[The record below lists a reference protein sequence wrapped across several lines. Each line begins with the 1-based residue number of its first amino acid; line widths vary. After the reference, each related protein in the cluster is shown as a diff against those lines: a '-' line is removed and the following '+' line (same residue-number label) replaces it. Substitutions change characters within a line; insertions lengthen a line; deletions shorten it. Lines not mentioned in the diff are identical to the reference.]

1 MKNYIVFDNGG
12 KTADRY
18 TIINTET
25 ADIFG
30 ASENPFDPNGLA
42 RWIGNLTDHRTVL
55 YGAGWRQRL
64 PAKKVIQAEV
74 ENYVNNAKL
83 DPEWLG
89 VEVESKDLPEALRSY
104 IEELDVDDP
113 RTHSKAKI
121 ASFGEFQRTTTKAAK
136 SQ

>member
-18 TIINTET
+18 TIINMET
-25 ADIFG
+25 ADVFG
-30 ASENPFDPNGLA
+30 ASENPHDPNGLG
-42 RWIGNLTDHRTVL
+42 RWIGNIADHRTVL
-55 YGAGWRQRL
+55 NGAGWRQRL
-64 PAKKVIQAEV
+64 PAKKLIQADV

-89 VEVESKDLPEALRSY
+89 TEVESANLPEALRNY
-104 IEELDVDDP
+104 IDELDVDDP

-121 ASFGEFQRTTTKAAK
+121 ASFGEFQRAAK
-136 SQ
+136 AVTNQ

>member
-25 ADIFG
+25 ADVFG
-30 ASENPFDPNGLA
+30 ASENPYDPNGLG
-42 RWIGNLTDHRTVL
+42 RWIGNLVDQKTIL
-55 YGAGWRQRL
+55 FGAGWRQRL
-64 PAKKVIQAEV
+64 PAKKVIQAEI

-89 VEVESKDLPEALRSY
+89 LEVLQQEMPEALRTY
-104 IEELDVDDP
+104 IEELEVEDP
-113 RTHSKAKI
+113 RSYGQAKI
-121 ASFGEFQRTTTKAAK
+121 ASLGEFQRTTKAANN
-136 SQ
+136 Q

>member
-12 KTADRY
+12 KTTDRY

-25 ADIFG
+25 ADVFG
-30 ASENPFDPNGLA
+30 ASENPHDPNGLG
-42 RWIGNLTDHRTVL
+42 RWIGNLVDHKTVL

-64 PAKKVIQAEV
+64 PAKKVIQAEI

-89 VEVESKDLPEALRSY
+89 LEVEEMSEALRTY
-104 IEELDVDDP
+104 IEELEVEDP
-113 RTHSKAKI
+113 RTYSKAKI
-121 ASFGEFQRTTTKAAK
+121 ASLGEFQRTTKAVNN
-136 SQ
+136 Q

>member
-18 TIINTET
+18 TIINVET
-25 ADIFG
+25 ADVFG
-30 ASENPFDPNGLA
+30 ASANPHDADGLG
-42 RWIGNLTDHRTVL
+42 RWIGNLADHRTVL
-55 YGAGWRQRL
+55 FGAGWRQRL
-64 PAKKVIQAEV
+64 PAKKIIQAEV
-74 ENYVNNAKL
+74 DNYVNNAKL

-89 VEVESKDLPEALRSY
+89 NEVPAKDLPDTLRVY

-121 ASFGEFQRTTTKAAK
+121 ASFGEFQLTSKA
-136 SQ
+136 Q

>member
-12 KTADRY
+12 KTTDRY

-25 ADIFG
+25 ADVFG
-30 ASENPFDPNGLA
+30 ASENPHDPNGLG
-42 RWIGNLTDHRTVL
+42 RWIGNLVDHKTVL

-64 PAKKVIQAEV
+64 PAKKVIQAEI

-89 VEVESKDLPEALRSY
+89 VEEMSEALRTY
-104 IEELDVDDP
+104 IEELEVEDP
-113 RTHSKAKI
+113 RTYSKAKI
-121 ASFGEFQRTTTKAAK
+121 ASLGEFQRTTKAVNN
-136 SQ
+136 Q

>member
-12 KTADRY
+12 NTTDRY
-18 TIINTET
+18 TIVNMET
-25 ADIFG
+25 ADVFG
-30 ASENPFDPNGLA
+30 ASENPRDPSGLG
-42 RWIGNLTDHRTVL
+42 RWIGNLADHKTVL

-64 PAKKVIQAEV
+64 PAKKVIQAEI

-89 VEVESKDLPEALRSY
+89 IEVESEDLPEALRSY

-121 ASFGEFQRTTTKAAK
+121 ASFGEFQRATKTVTN
-136 SQ
+136 Q

>member
-18 TIINTET
+18 TIINMET
-25 ADIFG
+25 ADVFG
-30 ASENPFDPNGLA
+30 ASEDPHDPNGSG
-42 RWIGNLTDHRTVL
+42 RWIGNITDHRTVL

-64 PAKKVIQAEV
+64 PAKKLIQAEV

-89 VEVESKDLPEALRSY
+89 IEVISQDLPAALRTY
-104 IEELDVDDP
+104 IEGLDVDDP

-121 ASFGEFQRTTTKAAK
+121 ASFGEFQRASKI
-136 SQ
+136 Q

>member
-1 MKNYIVFDNGG
+1 MKNYIVFDNEG

-25 ADIFG
+25 ADVFG
-30 ASENPFDPNGLA
+30 ASENPHDPNGLG
-42 RWIGNLTDHRTVL
+42 RWIGNIADHKTVL

-64 PAKKVIQAEV
+64 PAKKVIQAEI

-83 DPEWLG
+83 DPRWLG
-89 VEVESKDLPEALRSY
+89 IEVESTDLPEALRSY
-104 IEELDVDDP
+104 LEELDVDDP

-121 ASFGEFQRTTTKAAK
+121 ASFGEFQRAAIR
-136 SQ
+136 

>member
-12 KTADRY
+12 KSTDRY
-18 TIINTET
+18 TIINMET
-25 ADIFG
+25 ADVFG
-30 ASENPFDPNGLA
+30 ASEDPHDPSGLG
-42 RWIGNLTDHRTVL
+42 RWIGNVADHRTVL

-64 PAKKVIQAEV
+64 PAKKVIQTEV

-89 VEVESKDLPEALRSY
+89 VEIASKNLPDALRSY
-104 IEELDVDDP
+104 IEGLDVDDP

-121 ASFGEFQRTTTKAAK
+121 ASFGEFQRAAK
-136 SQ
+136 AVKNQ

>member
-12 KTADRY
+12 KTIDRY
-18 TIINTET
+18 TIINMET
-25 ADIFG
+25 ADVFG
-30 ASENPFDPNGLA
+30 ASDNPHDPNGLG
-42 RWIGNLTDHRTVL
+42 RWIGNIADHKTVL

-64 PAKKVIQAEV
+64 PAKKVIQAEI

-89 VEVESKDLPEALRSY
+89 IEAQSTDLPEALRSY

-121 ASFGEFQRTTTKAAK
+121 ASFGEFQRAAK
-136 SQ
+136 AVTNQ

>member
-12 KTADRY
+12 KTSDRY
-18 TIINTET
+18 TIINMET
-25 ADIFG
+25 ADVFG
-30 ASENPFDPNGLA
+30 ASMNPREPNGLA
-42 RWIGNLTDHRTVL
+42 RWVGNVADHRTVL

-64 PAKKVIQAEV
+64 PAKKIIQIEV

-89 VEVESKDLPEALRSY
+89 VEIPFKNIPESLRTY
-104 IEELDVDDP
+104 IEELQVGDP

-121 ASFGEFQRTTTKAAK
+121 ASFGEFQRNTKTANDH
-136 SQ
+136 